1 MVDHRVAE
9 ETVEGPQA
17 EHVPRHAKTRLVG
30 EDYDAEIPV
39 KLEGDDCAKAESYT
53 AVPDDVAVR
62 CLLDDPAKCVG
73 RLVADRDLRRARIG
87 EVLGRDNCACRRGR
101 LWQAAS

>member
-62 CLLDDPAKCVG
+62 CLLDHPAKCVEMQG
-73 RLVADRDLRRARIG
+73 EGLGKAFPLRERLQVTP
-87 EVLGRDNCACRRGR
+87 DNFLCP
-101 LWQAAS
+101 